1 VGNLLGLPPW
11 WWSSRRSAT
20 TAAENRCN
28 GNVPGAENSALNSL
42 VDKVETLIA
51 NSGFC
56 PIAAFGRGKLVS
68 RGF

>member
-1 VGNLLGLPPW
+1 
-11 WWSSRRSAT
+11 
-20 TAAENRCN
+20 
-28 GNVPGAENSALNSL
+28 LNSL